1 MYIAN
6 RIFENVCAKYTPSSV
21 KRFFF
26 FSVSKVAITLKIECS
41 HCLFPFSSFLPPLP
55 LLVQFSFPFFFASVI
70 FELIGHK
77 KLAFWPF
84 FNQAA
89 NFAGFVFKKSA
100 RYIST
105 WTLIVLTMAMKHF
118 SQWILPLRFVIGES
132 LVTGFP
138 AFVTLLAD

>member
-77 KLAFWPF
+77 K
-84 FNQAA
+84 
-89 NFAGFVFKKSA
+89 
-100 RYIST
+100 
-105 WTLIVLTMAMKHF
+105 IVLTMAMKHF